1 MKSWG
6 EIWTRINADKRG
18 FFVLIRVYPRL
29 SASKLSSLRR
39 PRFGLLGLLCCLCLS
54 IIGLTFAGA
63 ASVLARPLA
72 QSVTVVS
79 PADITTP
86 TPTPLLKPTPVA
98 PPHPTP
104 LPSSIHTYTVRPGDT
119 LLKVALEIG
128 VDLNEMPCVVAPD
141 FAANQPL
148 VISDTLEIPLPGI
161 LCHEVQNGETL
172 DAIATQYG
180 VAPEAIYHLAWNH
193 LGDQPLA
200 EVRLKP
206 GLHLRIP
213 TIVPVLTEAHPITK
227 TDAPQGFLPYMLS
240 QSIETTPFAG
250 YAIGGPGDSATA
262 ARAATKVPANWPY
275 GSGHFFWPV
284 YGWLT
289 QTYRFDH
296 RAVDIAATLGTP
308 VTAADRGVVLRA
320 GWNNQ
325 GYGLFVVI
333 DHNIDYVTLY
343 AHLSEILVKEG
354 DVVAQ
359 GQVIGKVGS
368 TGNSTGP
375 HLHFEIRDFGR
386 LTNPLELLGK

>member
-1 MKSWG
+1 MKTFLKDG
-6 EIWTRINADKRG
+6 TQINTDARR
-18 FFVLIRVYPRL
+18 FFLLIC
-29 SASKLSSLRR
+29 
-39 PRFGLLGLLCCLCLS
+39 GHLCLS
-54 IIGLTFAGA
+54 MYNLCRFPYLRSVLLFCVFLLIIFFATCRHRQP
-63 ASVLARPLA
+63 VLARSLA
-72 QSVTVVS
+72 EAVTVVA

-86 TPTPLLKPTPVA
+86 TPTPLLKPTPF
-98 PPHPTP
+98 PKPQPTP
-104 LPSSIHTYTVRPGDT
+104 APSATHTYRVRAGDT

-128 VDLNEMPCVVAPD
+128 VDLNEMPCMVAPD
-141 FAANQPL
+141 FTTSQPL

-161 LCHEVQNGETL
+161 LCHEVQSGDTL
-172 DAIATQYG
+172 DTIATQYG
-180 VAPEAIYHLAWNH
+180 VAPEAIYHLAWNR
-193 LGDQPLA
+193 LSDQPFA
-200 EVRLKP
+200 EVHLKP
-206 GLHLRIP
+206 GTHLRIP
-213 TIVPVLTEAHPITK
+213 TVLPVLTDRHALTQ
-227 TDAPQGFLPYMLS
+227 TDAPQGFLPFMLS
-240 QSIETTPFAG
+240 QSIDTPPFAG
-250 YAIGGPGDSATA
+250 YAIGGPSNDTSVAHLA
-262 ARAATKVPANWPY
+262 AKVPANWPY
-275 GSGHFFWPV
+275 GSGHFTWPL

-296 RAVDIAATLGTP
+296 RAVDIAATFGTP
-308 VTAADRGVVLRA
+308 VAAADRGVVLRA

>member
-1 MKSWG
+1 
-6 EIWTRINADKRG
+6 
-18 FFVLIRVYPRL
+18 
-29 SASKLSSLRR
+29 
-39 PRFGLLGLLCCLCLS
+39 
-54 IIGLTFAGA
+54 
-63 ASVLARPLA
+63 
-72 QSVTVVS
+72 
-79 PADITTP
+79 
-86 TPTPLLKPTPVA
+86 
-98 PPHPTP
+98 
-104 LPSSIHTYTVRPGDT
+104 
-119 LLKVALEIG
+119 
-128 VDLNEMPCVVAPD
+128 
-141 FAANQPL
+141 
-148 VISDTLEIPLPGI
+148 
-161 LCHEVQNGETL
+161 
-172 DAIATQYG
+172 
-180 VAPEAIYHLAWNH
+180 
-193 LGDQPLA
+193 
-200 EVRLKP
+200 
-206 GLHLRIP
+206 
-213 TIVPVLTEAHPITK
+213 
-227 TDAPQGFLPYMLS
+227 MLS